1 MKPTEADIK
10 AELIEGWEIV
20 YCRSHWLEIRSS
32 ITRIS
37 FWKHLGKIGLLLKG
51 DSEKHSYAYSP
62 YTDFLTGNYDL
73 SAISK
78 HYESEEWQRII
89 TMCERIVR
97 LITGTEQTLEEDT
110 AKPSY
115 SDLEQRA
122 EDLEKELAK
131 LKADYKELDDE
142 FEVTHQ
148 RHCQARK
155 AMERYQAEMLDLKRD
170 RDKLATNYQRECER
184 AVKLQER
191 VDKAEAENASLLE
204 KFGPIDQAEQQV
216 AEVETR
222 FQKLAAKCERMAE
235 ILIELNEAIL

>member
-1 MKPTEADIK
+1 MGWLEGADDIQSIKDFGNCVEVRKTSICYWVHPEEISWTAYTESDWHEGMSANCFSNIDEYRKGDPEDRWGIAVRK
-10 AELIEGWEIV
+10 IAAELSK
-20 YCRSHWLEIRSS
+20 RS
-32 ITRIS
+32 
-37 FWKHLGKIGLLLKG
+37 
-51 DSEKHSYAYSP
+51 
-62 YTDFLTGNYDL
+62 
-73 SAISK
+73 
-78 HYESEEWQRII
+78 
-89 TMCERIVR
+89 
-97 LITGTEQTLEEDT
+97 

-115 SDLEQRA
+115 SELEQ
-122 EDLEKELAK
+122 ELAK

-142 FEVTHQ
+142 LEVTHQ

-204 KFGPIDQAEQQV
+204 KFGPIDQAEQQA